1 MNKLFFRCKKCLL
14 PSTKP
19 DLHFDEKGVCMAC
32 KYTDHYKSIDWNK
45 RKEKLFELIEKSK
58 KNNPKLNE
66 YKYDCTIA
74 VSGGKDSTY
83 QTYLITKKVGLKPL
97 LITFEPSYPTALG
110 KKNLENLVN
119 KFGCDLIQLKK
130 SPTYNKL
137 ARIAFDIV
145 GDHEWPNHVGIY
157 CWPVRMANDFNIPL
171 TFYGEPN
178 GIIGLG
184 RWESFMDSSD
194 QEINRSVIEQYIG
207 MNGYRITDIM
217 QYDKSIKA
225 QDVIPYVYPKKE
237 ELKTDIKA
245 IQLGHFFPW
254 DFKKNIE
261 IIKEYGWQ
269 TSETNTEHS
278 FTNFEDLDCGFMPMH
293 QYFKFI
299 KYGFGR
305 ATDHA
310 SYEIRQG
317 RMNRKEAKD
326 LIIEYDGKLPRKYFK
341 EFLKFLNITE
351 DHFFKTRDR
360 FTNPVLF
367 KKGENNNYMRGNDD
381 NLFLQKFWFESFEV

>member
-1 MNKLFFRCKKCLL
+1 M
-14 PSTKP
+14 
-19 DLHFDEKGVCMAC
+19 
-32 KYTDHYKSIDWNK
+32 
-45 RKEKLFELIEKSK
+45 
-58 KNNPKLNE
+58 
-66 YKYDCTIA
+66 
-74 VSGGKDSTY
+74 
-83 QTYLITKKVGLKPL
+83 
-97 LITFEPSYPTALG
+97 
-110 KKNLENLVN
+110 
-119 KFGCDLIQLKK
+119 
-130 SPTYNKL
+130 
-137 ARIAFDIV
+137 
-145 GDHEWPNHVGIY
+145 
-157 CWPVRMANDFNIPL
+157 
-171 TFYGEPN
+171 
-178 GIIGLG
+178 G

-341 EFLKFLNITE
+341 EFLEFLNITE

-367 KKGENNNYMRGNDD
+367 KKDENNNYMRGNDD